1 MPRRAARVD
10 ENQPDI
16 VKGLRARGASVQSL
30 AAQGGGV
37 PDLLVGFR
45 GHNYLIEIKNP
56 DKPARDRQ
64 LTKAQVP
71 WHQGWVGQVNIC
83 ETLGEC
89 LAVIGL
95 TTKAP

>member
-1 MPRRAARVD
+1 MPRRAARID
-10 ENQPDI
+10 ENQPEI
-16 VKGLRARGASVQSL
+16 VRGLRRVGASVESL

-45 GHNYLIEIKNP
+45 GRNYLIEVKNP

-71 WHQGWVGQVNIC
+71 WHQGWDGQVNIC
-83 ETLGEC
+83 ETLDEC
-89 LAVIGL
+89 LEVIGL
-95 TTKAP
+95 ITKTP